1 MENLNIRW
9 WTEKPTVTAT
19 CRWLIFFAIILII
32 AFIATAC
39 SPVVIMGSENQVENT
54 ETDSLEV
61 DLLTIE
67 RAAPARPNAQETP
80 PP

>member
-9 WTEKPTVTAT
+9 WTEKPIATGT

-32 AFIATAC
+32 AFIANGC

-54 ETDSLEV
+54 EMDSMEV

-67 RAAPARPNAQETP
+67 RAAPARPSPQETP